1 MDYSKLKP
9 MSQTP
14 PPPPPGNAGGQAG
27 SSVGPSAG
35 PSVDPSFDPSRPS
48 GVSPTQVGYVSPRAD
63 WGDTS
68 TVSIWISLVVGVICV
83 LMGLRFIRWAIITAT
98 GGTFSTG
105 VNWVAGP
112 KAGEAVDYW
121 QLDGFAAHT
130 ELGFFAMGGVLL
142 LDALL
147 MMSARRGRSPGML
160 LGVAIMCTG
169 ACLLYNLGLAI
180 YLITLGVT
188 PLWSLVVVLIAGI
201 VLFTHM
207 ETLRSMSREDAAR
220 ANAS

>member
-1 MDYSKLKP
+1 V
-9 MSQTP
+9 
-14 PPPPPGNAGGQAG
+14 NAGG
-27 SSVGPSAG
+27 SVGPSAD
-35 PSVDPSFDPSRPS
+35 PTIDPSIGSARSS
-48 GVSPTQVGYVSPRAD
+48 GVSPPQYGDTSPRTD

-83 LMGLRFIRWAIITAT
+83 LMGLRFIRWAIVTTT

-147 MMSARRGRSPGML
+147 MMSARQGRSPGLL
-160 LGVAIMCTG
+160 LGVAIICTG

-201 VLFTHM
+201 VLFTHL
-207 ETLRSMSREDAAR
+207 ETARSMSREDAAR
-220 ANAS
+220 AHAT